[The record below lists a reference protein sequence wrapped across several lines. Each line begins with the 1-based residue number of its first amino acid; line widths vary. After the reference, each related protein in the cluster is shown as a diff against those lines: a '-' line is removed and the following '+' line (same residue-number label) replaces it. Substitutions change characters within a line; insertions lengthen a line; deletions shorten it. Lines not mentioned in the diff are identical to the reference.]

1 MTTTTRPDTAIELV
15 SQLSGDS
22 LTPENVCMMIGIGT
36 DKDSPAV
43 FFQYLGEKNYKALM
57 LPNGKPLTS
66 LINVRLQGLSVADGV
81 GEFESTKLNLF
92 LATTEGNV
100 VMLTSGLNTY
110 WSQCVLTGLM
120 ALADEDL
127 LNETIKLDTWK
138 GTSKMQPC
146 FAAIHVNGK
155 KYSEKSLYEQLAEL
169 RSMKGKDE
177 RNAAMAA
184 CLRQAVDII
193 STSYQGIEPVTVEE
207 APKQITPGVVVTT
220 EANVY

>member
-1 MTTTTRPDTAIELV
+1 MTTTTKPDTAMELV

-66 LINVRLQGLSVADGV
+66 LINVNLYGLSVADGV

-92 LATTEGNV
+92 LSTTEGNV

-127 LNETIKLDTWK
+127 LNEPMKLDTWK

-155 KYSEKSLYEQLAEL
+155 KYSETSLYQQLVEL
-169 RSMKGKDE
+169 RSKKDT
-177 RNAAMAA
+177 AGMTA